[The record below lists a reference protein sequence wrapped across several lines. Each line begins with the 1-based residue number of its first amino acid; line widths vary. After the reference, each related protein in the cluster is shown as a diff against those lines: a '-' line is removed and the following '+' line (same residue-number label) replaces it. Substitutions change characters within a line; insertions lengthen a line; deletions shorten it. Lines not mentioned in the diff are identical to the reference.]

1 MVGGESNEKEG
12 RKGESVGP
20 RYGRDPDRRKVFASW
35 TGVRVQRGEKK
46 RRERKNKNK
55 RKGRRE
61 RERSVRKKNVIA
73 TMKIRNKKEET
84 KNKKQE
90 GQNRKKK

>member
-46 RRERKNKNK
+46 RRERKNK
-55 RKGRRE
+55 
-61 RERSVRKKNVIA
+61 
-73 TMKIRNKKEET
+73 ET
-84 KNKKQE
+84 K
-90 GQNRKKK
+90 R